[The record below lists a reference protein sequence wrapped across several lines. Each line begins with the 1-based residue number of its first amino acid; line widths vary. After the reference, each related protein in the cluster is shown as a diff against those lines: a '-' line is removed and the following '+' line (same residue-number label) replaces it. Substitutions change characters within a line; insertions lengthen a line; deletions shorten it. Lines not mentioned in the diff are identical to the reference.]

1 MPVAATI
8 DGVSDRGG
16 LFAMGQPHHMLA
28 VPKSIRDHLGKGP
41 GDIVSIVLWKDE
53 EPRQVEVPAAF
64 QALMKKPGVLSFF
77 EGLSPIAGLAAG
89 RKGPPYVRGGP

>member
-1 MPVAATI
+1 
-8 DGVSDRGG
+8 
-16 LFAMGQPHHMLA
+16 
-28 VPKSIRDHLGKGP
+28 
-41 GDIVSIVLWKDE
+41 VLWKDE

-89 RKGPPYVRGGP
+89 RKGLPYDRRVGGGP